1 MKVRCISDYVTEEQ
15 RAALGRG
22 KYQGSIDNRLTIGA
36 EYLVLGL
43 TFEADPD
50 RFTTGPYVH
59 IPLDNGNV
67 ALCDLCLFAI
77 TDPRASRYWE
87 VRTAQFDN
95 RQIVELLPPHLS
107 GILSIADEDERPTWE
122 QDKSFFAA
130 LSSSEFRQV
139 CELLQSEY
147 D

>member
-1 MKVRCISDYVTEEQ
+1 MKVRCVSDYVTEEQ

-22 KYQGSIDNRLTIGA
+22 KYQVGIDTRLTIGE
-36 EYLVLGL
+36 EYLALGL

-50 RFTTGPYVH
+50 HFMTGPYVH
-59 IPLDNGNV
+59 ILLDNGNF
-67 ALCDLCLFAI
+67 ALCDLCLFEI

-87 VRTAQFDN
+87 VRTAQFDS
-95 RQIVELLPPHLS
+95 RQIVELLPPYLS

-122 QDKSFFAA
+122 QDEGYFAA
-130 LSSSEFRQV
+130 LNSPEFRQV
-139 CELLQSEY
+139 CELLQREY